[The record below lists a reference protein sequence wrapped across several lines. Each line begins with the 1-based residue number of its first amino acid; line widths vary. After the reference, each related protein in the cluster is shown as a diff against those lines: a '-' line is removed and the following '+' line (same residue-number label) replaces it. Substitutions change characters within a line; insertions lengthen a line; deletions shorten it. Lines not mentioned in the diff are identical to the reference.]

1 MTRFAAPRFTARS
14 TTSFSQHAAAFVFAL
29 ATTLAM
35 LSGVDTL
42 ATPSSAGALLVQTDA
57 AHTQG

>member
-1 MTRFAAPRFTARS
+1 MTRFAAPRFTTR
-14 TTSFSQHAAAFVFAL
+14 FGQHAAAFVFAL

-42 ATPSSAGALLVQTDA
+42 ATPSSAGAVLVQADA
-57 AHTQG
+57 THAQG

>member
-1 MTRFAAPRFTARS
+1 MTRFAAPRSTARF
-14 TTSFSQHAAAFVFAL
+14 TTRFSQHAAAFVFAL

-42 ATPSSAGALLVQTDA
+42 ATPSSAGAVLVQADA
-57 AHTQG
+57 AHAQG